1 MAKKSLYANFKMT
14 YLKQRKIAICNI
26 FNLFQV
32 ISFYNILYPNFQ
44 LKQESKLKLSI
55 HVNIDIGFNILKN
68 LRPFANFKAQY
79 TSWRWHHWKSFFDAA
94 PWESAALI
102 KLFSRSQTFASCHQ
116 GNQSVLIIMACNV
129 KFNLA
134 TMQKHQELT
143 LQWVPPQQV
152 MLHTHPWLCH
162 FFFLALWCLFD
173 VFDDVI
179 SRYLR

>member
-26 FNLFQV
+26 FNLLQV

-55 HVNIDIGFNILKN
+55 HVNIDN
-68 LRPFANFKAQY
+68 KAQC

-116 GNQSVLIIMACNV
+116 GNQSVRIIMACNV
-129 KFNLA
+129 KLNLA

-143 LQWVPPQQV
+143 FSGYPPTSDAP
-152 MLHTHPWLCH
+152 HTSMTLP
-162 FFFLALWCLFD
+162 FFLFSTLVSFWRIWWCHQ
-173 VFDDVI
+173 
-179 SRYLR
+179 

>member
-68 LRPFANFKAQY
+68 LRPFANFKAQC
-79 TSWRWHHWKSFFDAA
+79 TSWRWHHWKTFFDAA

-129 KFNLA
+129 KLNLA

-143 LQWVPPQQV
+143 FSGYPPTSDAP
-152 MLHTHPWLCH
+152 HTSMTLP
-162 FFFLALWCLFD
+162 FFLFSTLVSFWC
-173 VFDDVI
+173 I
-179 SRYLR
+179 WWCHQ

>member
-68 LRPFANFKAQY
+68 LRPLANFKAQC

-116 GNQSVLIIMACNV
+116 GNQSVLIIMACHV
-129 KFNLA
+129 KLNLA
-134 TMQKHQELT
+134 TM
-143 LQWVPPQQV
+143 
-152 MLHTHPWLCH
+152 
-162 FFFLALWCLFD
+162 
-173 VFDDVI
+173 
-179 SRYLR
+179 